1 MPEFTHLHNHSEYS
15 LLDGLTTPEE
25 MAQIASTNGQI
36 ASAITDHGTM
46 GGFIRFQKACKDQNV
61 KPIFGVEAY
70 FVDDVA
76 TDDEDNKAERF
87 HLILLAKNDK
97 GLENLFR
104 LNNVAWTEQFYYK
117 PRIDFSNLEQFGEGL
132 ICLSGCMGSALS
144 KAILAGDEKRS
155 ELLLNRFQRI
165 FKDDYYLEVQPHNPP
180 ELNAKLIDY
189 GDSYDIPIV
198 GTLDCHFPTAND
210 WGVEEVLLAVG
221 QSSSMNA
228 AQKRHAK
235 DNYDKACNVHNLI
248 DKMDL
253 LYPDRRLSFKDLPL
267 YMMDAN
273 EALRH
278 FEDAGITRTDIL
290 ENTME
295 IADKCNTEIKMNNMF
310 LPSYTKNIK
319 INMTSNE
326 YLRDISFFL
335 LEQKGLSSDPVYID
349 RLNEEL
355 EVIAGKN
362 FSDYFLVLWDL
373 ISWADSDGIAR
384 GPARG
389 SAGGSLLSYV
399 LGITNIDP
407 VKHGLLF
414 FRFINPE
421 RNDFPDIDLDFE
433 DRRRDEAKEYL
444 RNRWGPENVAG
455 ISAYGTFQP
464 KGSIKAIAS
473 AFAVPYTEANAISP
487 LFETFEEYK
496 TKDKLAKFRNKN
508 PDIIKVA
515 ERLVGRYKNASA
527 HAAGVVVSNVPL
539 NTIVPIEV
547 REEAG
552 TKRKINVIAY
562 DKDETGEFGLIKFD
576 ALGVRAITVIKDC
589 INAIKERK
597 GIDVSKDSIDI
608 DNPDS
613 RVFAE
618 FTAGNVVGIFQAE
631 GAGYASLITEM
642 GISNFND
649 LAVSNALVRPGSY
662 VTQGKKYLA
671 RRDGTERTIYDHKIL
686 ENILGETYNT
696 FIFEEQVMKIAV
708 ELAGFSWAKA
718 DRLRKIISKKKDA
731 AEFDKYQKEFV
742 DGASTHISE
751 HKARSLWAD
760 IEKASLY
767 MFNKSHAT
775 AYSLVSYQTMWLKVN
790 YPTEFIWA
798 TLSNETEGEKVTT
811 YLFEAQR
818 LGIEILGPD
827 VNSSEYSFSLD
838 GDALRFGL
846 SNIAGCGANTVNE
859 ILLKR
864 PFQDYD
870 HFVNSVQ
877 KSKVKV
883 NNLEALQKVGA
894 LDSVGYDSPYESRR
908 YFGPLL
914 NYPVT
919 MNDKSPFDSIIM
931 PCADAQDN
939 KEDINLYIVRGVV
952 KSTKRTSRYFR
963 AEIEDATGVVSSFAD
978 SDAVINK
985 RDYVIAIVGDQ
996 TIHHVADF
1004 NDIETGKTDS
1014 KFSRFLQRQ
1023 MAGDSLDEFDFLY
1036 DKGVKR
1042 SIVPNGKTPLLAYL
1056 INTVNFKTRNDKD
1069 MCSSYF
1075 YIPDHGWLKT
1085 TIFGSSVVSHRS
1097 ELNSVF
1103 EWKMLKITSGKNGQ
1117 YSLVNVISAEK
1128 WCKMNLIDVE
1138 QERGKY
1144 GKKFDASISL

>member
-1 MPEFTHLHNHSEYS
+1 MAEFTHLHNHSEYS
-15 LLDGLTTPEE
+15 LLDGMTTPEE
-25 MAQIASTNGQI
+25 MASIVSTNGQI
-36 ASAITDHGTM
+36 AAAITDHGTM
-46 GGFIRFQKACKDQNV
+46 GGFIRFQKACKSQGV

-70 FVDDVA
+70 FVDDVSM
-76 TDDEDNKAERF
+76 DDETNKAERF

-104 LNNVAWTEQFYYK
+104 INNVAWTEQFYYK
-117 PRIDFSNLEQFGEGL
+117 PRIDFNNLEQYGEGL

-144 KAILAGDEKRS
+144 QAILNGDEKRA
-155 ELLLNRFQRI
+155 EQLLGKFQGI

-189 GDSYDIPIV
+189 GDSYNIPIV
-198 GTLDCHFPTAND
+198 GTLDCHFPTKQDA
-210 WGVEEVLLAVG
+210 GVEEVLLAIG
-221 QSSSMNA
+221 QNSSMNA
-228 AQKRHAK
+228 GQKRHAR
-235 DNYDKACNVHNLI
+235 DNYDHACGVHDLI

-253 LYPDRRLSFKDLPL
+253 LYPERRLSFKNLPL
-267 YMMDAN
+267 YLMDAK
-273 EALRH
+273 EVLEH
-278 FEDAGITRTDIL
+278 FNDAGITRLDIL

-295 IADKCNTEIKMNNMF
+295 IAEKCNTEIKMNNMF
-310 LPSYTKNIK
+310 LPSYTKDIK
-319 INMTSNE
+319 VDMSSND
-326 YLRDISFFL
+326 YLRDVAFFML
-335 LEQKGLSSDPVYID
+335 QQKGLAGDQVYVD
-349 RLNEEL
+349 RLEEEL
-355 EVIAGKN
+355 TVIAGKN

-444 RNRWGPENVAG
+444 RNRWGGENVAG

-464 KGSIKAIAS
+464 KGSIKAVAS

-487 LFETFEEYK
+487 MFETFEEYK
-496 TKDKLAKFRNKN
+496 EKDSLAKFRKKN
-508 PDIIKVA
+508 PDVIKVA
-515 ERLVGRYKNASA
+515 ERLAGRYKNASA

-539 NTIVPIEV
+539 ETIVPIEV

-552 TKRKINVIAY
+552 TKRKINVVAY

-576 ALGVRAITVIKDC
+576 ALGVRAITVIKDT
-589 INAIKERK
+589 ISAIKERT
-597 GIDVSKDSIDI
+597 GRDVSTDSLDI

-618 FTAGNVVGIFQAE
+618 FTAGNVIGIFQAE
-631 GAGYASLITEM
+631 GAGYAALIGEM
-642 GISNFND
+642 GVSSFND

-671 RRDGTERTIYDHKIL
+671 RRDGSEATSYDHEIL
-686 ENILGETYNT
+686 EGILGETYGT

-718 DRLRKIISKKKDA
+718 DRLRKIISKKKDI
-731 AEFDKYQKEFV
+731 AEFDKYKQEFV
-742 DGASTHISE
+742 DGASQYISVS
-751 HKARSLWAD
+751 KAKALWAD

-790 YPTEFIWA
+790 YPVEFIWA
-798 TLSNETEGEKVTT
+798 TLSNETEGEKITT

-818 LGIEILGPD
+818 IGIEILGPD
-827 VNSSEYSFSLD
+827 VNKSDAAFSLD

-846 SNIAGCGANTVNE
+846 SNIAGCGASAVSE
-859 ILLKR
+859 IMTKR
-864 PFQDYD
+864 PFDDYD
-870 HFVNSVQ
+870 HFVNTVAR
-877 KSKVKV
+877 SKVKA

-894 LDSVGYDSPYESRR
+894 FDSIGFDSPYESRR
-908 YFGPLL
+908 YYGPLL

-919 MNDKSPFDSIIM
+919 MNDKSPFDEIIM
-931 PCADAQDN
+931 PCNLAQDT
-939 KEDINLYIVRGVV
+939 KEEVNLYIVRGVV
-952 KSTKRTSRYFR
+952 KSTKRTPKYFR
-963 AEIEDATGVVSSFAD
+963 AEVEDSTGVVSSFAN

-996 TIHHVADF
+996 TIHHIEDF
-1004 NDIETGKTDS
+1004 NEIETGKSDS
-1014 KFSRFLQRQ
+1014 KFSKFLRGQID
-1023 MAGDSLDEFDFLY
+1023 GDPMDEFAFLY
-1036 DKGVKR
+1036 DLGVKR
-1042 SIVPNGKTPLLAYL
+1042 EIVPNGKSATLAYL
-1056 INTVNFKTRNDKD
+1056 INTVKFKTRTDRD

-1075 YIPDHGWLKT
+1075 YIPDQGWVKT
-1085 TIFGSSVVSHRS
+1085 VMFGEGVMANDS
-1097 ELNSVF
+1097 ELKRSF
-1103 EWKMLKITSGKNGQ
+1103 EWKLIKTVRGKNDLL
-1117 YSLVNVISAEK
+1117 SLSNVISAEK
-1128 WCKMNLIDVE
+1128 WCKMNLVDIE
-1138 QERGKY
+1138 EERLKAN
-1144 GKKFDASISL
+1144 ASS

>member
-1 MPEFTHLHNHSEYS
+1 MAEFTHLHNHSEYS
-15 LLDGLTTPEE
+15 LLDGMTTPEE
-25 MAQIASTNGQI
+25 MASIVSTNGQI
-36 ASAITDHGTM
+36 AAAITDHGTM
-46 GGFIRFQKACKDQNV
+46 GGFIRFQKACKQQGV

-70 FVDDVA
+70 FVDDVSM
-76 TDDEDNKAERF
+76 DDETNKAERF

-104 LNNVAWTEQFYYK
+104 INNVAWTEQFYYK
-117 PRIDFSNLEQFGEGL
+117 PRIDFNNLEQYGEGL

-144 KAILAGDEKRS
+144 QAILNGDEKRADQ
-155 ELLLNRFQRI
+155 LLGKFQGI

-189 GDSYDIPIV
+189 GDSYNIPIV
-198 GTLDCHFPTAND
+198 GTLDCHFPTKQDA
-210 WGVEEVLLAVG
+210 GVEEVLLAIG
-221 QSSSMNA
+221 QNSSMNA
-228 AQKRHAK
+228 AQKRHH
-235 DNYDKACNVHNLI
+235 ACGVHDLI
-248 DKMDL
+248 EKMDL
-253 LYPDRRLSFKDLPL
+253 LYPERRLSFKDLPL
-267 YMMDAN
+267 YLMDAH
-273 EALRH
+273 EVLEH
-278 FEDAGITRTDIL
+278 FNDAGITRLDIL

-295 IADKCNTEIKMNNMF
+295 IAEKCNAEIKMNNMF
-310 LPSYTKNIK
+310 LPSYTKDIK
-319 INMTSNE
+319 VDMSSND
-326 YLRDISFFL
+326 YLRDVAFFML
-335 LEQKGLSSDPVYID
+335 QQKGFASDQVYVD
-349 RLNEEL
+349 RLEEEL
-355 EVIAGKN
+355 TVIAGKN

-444 RNRWGPENVAG
+444 RNRWGGENVAG

-464 KGSIKAIAS
+464 KGSIKAVAS

-487 LFETFEEYK
+487 MFETFEEYK
-496 TKDKLAKFRNKN
+496 EKDGLAKFRKKN
-508 PDIIKVA
+508 PDVIKVA
-515 ERLVGRYKNASA
+515 ERLAGRYKNASA

-539 NTIVPIEV
+539 ETIVPIEV

-552 TKRKINVIAY
+552 TKRKINVVAY

-576 ALGVRAITVIKDC
+576 ALGVRAITVIKDT
-589 INAIKERK
+589 IAAIKERT
-597 GIDVSKDSIDI
+597 GRDVSEDSLNI

-618 FTAGNVVGIFQAE
+618 FTAGNVIGIFQAE
-631 GAGYASLITEM
+631 GAGYAALIGEM
-642 GISNFND
+642 GVSSFND

-671 RRDGTERTIYDHKIL
+671 RRDGTEMTTYDHPIL
-686 ENILGETYNT
+686 EGILGETYGT

-718 DRLRKIISKKKDA
+718 DRLRKIISKKKDIA
-731 AEFDKYQKEFV
+731 DFDKYKEEFV
-742 DGASTHISE
+742 AGASQYISAS
-751 HKARSLWAD
+751 KAKALWAD

-790 YPTEFIWA
+790 YPVEFIWA
-798 TLSNETEGEKVTT
+798 TLSNETEGEKITT

-818 LGIEILGPD
+818 IGIEILGPD
-827 VNSSEYSFSLD
+827 VNKSSAAFSLD

-846 SNIAGCGANTVNE
+846 SNIAGCGAAAVNE
-859 ILLKR
+859 IMTKR
-864 PFQDYD
+864 PFDDYD
-870 HFVNSVQ
+870 HFVNTVAR
-877 KSKVKV
+877 SKVKV

-894 LDSVGYDSPYESRR
+894 FDSIGFDSPYESRR

-919 MNDKSPFDSIIM
+919 MNDKSPFDEIIM
-931 PCADAQDN
+931 PCNLAQDT
-939 KEDINLYIVRGVV
+939 KEEVNLYIVRGVV
-952 KSTKRTSRYFR
+952 KSTKRTPKYFR
-963 AEIEDATGVVSSFAD
+963 AEIEDSTGVVSSFANG
-978 SDAVINK
+978 DAVINK

-996 TIHHVADF
+996 TIHHIEDF
-1004 NDIETGKTDS
+1004 NEIETGKSDS
-1014 KFSRFLQRQ
+1014 KFSKFLRGQID
-1023 MAGDSLDEFDFLY
+1023 GDPMDEFSFLY
-1036 DKGVKR
+1036 DLGVKR
-1042 SIVPNGKTPLLAYL
+1042 EIVPNGKSATLAYL
-1056 INTVNFKTRNDKD
+1056 INTVRFKTRTDRD

-1075 YIPDHGWLKT
+1075 YIPDQGWVKT
-1085 TIFGSSVVSHRS
+1085 VMFGEGVMANDS
-1097 ELNSVF
+1097 ELKRSF
-1103 EWKMLKITSGKNGQ
+1103 EWKLIKTVRGKNDLL
-1117 YSLVNVISAEK
+1117 SLSHVISAEK
-1128 WCKMNLIDVE
+1128 WCKMNLVDIE
-1138 QERGKY
+1138 EERLKAN
-1144 GKKFDASISL
+1144 ASS

>member
-1 MPEFTHLHNHSEYS
+1 MPQFTHLHNHSEYS
-15 LLDGLTTPEE
+15 LLDGMTTPEE
-25 MAQIASTNGQI
+25 MAQLASTNGQI

-46 GGFIRFQKACKDQNV
+46 GGFIRFQKACKAQDV

-70 FVDDVA
+70 FVDDVSM
-76 TDDEDNKAERF
+76 DDQDKKAERF

-104 LNNVAWTEQFYYK
+104 INNVAWTEQFYYK
-117 PRIDFSNLEQFGEGL
+117 PRIDFANLEEYGEGL

-144 KAILAGDEKRS
+144 QAILKGDEERS
-155 ELLLNRFQRI
+155 EALLAKFRGI

-189 GDSYDIPIV
+189 GDSYNIPIV
-198 GTLDCHFPTAND
+198 GTLDCHFPTQKD
-210 WGVEEVLLAVG
+210 QGVEEVLLAIG

-235 DNYDKACNVHNLI
+235 DNYDHACGVHDLI
-248 DKMDL
+248 EKMDI

-267 YMMDAN
+267 YMMSAD
-273 EALRH
+273 EALEH
-278 FEDAGITRTDIL
+278 FNKAGITRIDIL

-295 IADKCNTEIKMNNMF
+295 IAEKCNTEIKMNNMF
-310 LPSYTKNIK
+310 LPSYTKDIK
-319 INMTSNE
+319 IDMSSND
-326 YLRDISFFL
+326 YLRDISFFML
-335 LEQKGLSSDPVYID
+335 QQKGFGDDQVYID
-349 RLNEEL
+349 RLEEEL
-355 EVIAGKN
+355 GVIAGKN

-389 SAGGSLLSYV
+389 SAGGSLLSFV
-399 LGITNIDP
+399 LGITSIDP

-444 RNRWGPENVAG
+444 RNRWGSENVAG

-464 KGSIKAIAS
+464 KGSIKSVAS

-487 LFETFEEYK
+487 MFETFDEYK
-496 TKDKLAKFRNKN
+496 SKDSLAKFRKKN

-515 ERLVGRYKNASA
+515 ERLGGRYKNASA

-552 TKRKINVIAY
+552 TKRKINVVAY

-589 INAIKERK
+589 INAIKERT
-597 GIDVSKDSIDI
+597 GRDVSKESIDI
-608 DNPDS
+608 DNPDPK
-613 RVFAE
+613 VFSE

-631 GAGYASLITEM
+631 GAGYASLISEM
-642 GISNFND
+642 GISGFND

-671 RRDGTERTIYDHKIL
+671 RRDGTERFVYDHPIL
-686 ENILGETYNT
+686 EGILGETYGT

-708 ELAGFSWAKA
+708 ELAGFSWAGA

-731 AEFDKYQKEFV
+731 AEFDKYKTEFV
-742 DGASTHISE
+742 EGASKNISVS
-751 HKARSLWAD
+751 KAKALWAD

-790 YPTEFIWA
+790 YPVEFVWA
-798 TLSNETEGEKVTT
+798 TLANETEGEKITT

-818 LGIEILGPD
+818 IGIDILGPD
-827 VNSSEYSFSLD
+827 VNKSESSFSLD
-838 GDALRFGL
+838 GDALRFGIA
-846 SNIAGCGANTVNE
+846 NIAGCGASTVGE
-859 ILLKR
+859 IIAKR

-870 HFVNSVQ
+870 HFVNTVQ
-877 KSKVKV
+877 KSKVRV

-894 LDSVGYDSPYESRR
+894 FDSIGYESPYESRR

-919 MNDKSPFDSIIM
+919 MNDKSPFDEIIM
-931 PCADAQDN
+931 PCSDAQDN

-952 KSTKRTSRYFR
+952 KSTKRTPRYYR
-963 AEIEDATGVVSSFAD
+963 AEIEDSTGVVSSFAD
-978 SDAVINK
+978 SNAAINK

-996 TIHHVADF
+996 TIHHIEDF
-1004 NDIETGKTDS
+1004 NDIETGKSES
-1014 KFSRFLQRQ
+1014 KFSSFLHKQIS
-1023 MAGDSLDEFDFLY
+1023 GESINDYEFLY
-1036 DKGVKR
+1036 DLGIKSGVT
-1042 SIVPNGKTPLLAYL
+1042 PNGKTLALAYH
-1056 INTVNFKTRNDKD
+1056 INTVMFKTRTEKD
-1069 MCSSYF
+1069 MSSSYF
-1075 YIPDHGWLKT
+1075 YIPDVGWIKT
-1085 TIFGSSVVSHRS
+1085 TMFGDAVLGNQS
-1097 ELNSVF
+1097 ELKKDF
-1103 EWKMLKITSGKNGQ
+1103 DWKMIKISLGRNGQ
-1117 YSLVNVISAEK
+1117 YSLASIASAEK
-1128 WCKMNLIDVE
+1128 WCKMNAIDIE
-1138 QERGKY
+1138 EERTKY
-1144 GKKFDASISL
+1144 ANR

>member
-1 MPEFTHLHNHSEYS
+1 MAEFTHLHNHSEYS
-15 LLDGLTTPEE
+15 LLDGMTTPEE
-25 MAQIASTNGQI
+25 IASIVSTNGQI
-36 ASAITDHGTM
+36 AAAITDHGTM
-46 GGFIRFQKACKDQNV
+46 GGFIRFQKACKEQNV

-70 FVDDVA
+70 FVDDVS
-76 TDDEDNKAERF
+76 TDDETNKAERF
-87 HLILLAKNDK
+87 HLILLAKNDL

-104 LNNVAWTEQFYYK
+104 INNVAWTDQFYYK

-144 KAILAGDEKRS
+144 QAILNGDEERA
-155 ELLLNRFQRI
+155 EYVLNRFRNI

-198 GTLDCHFPTAND
+198 GTLDCHFPTKND
-210 WGVEEVLLAVG
+210 WGVEEVLLAIG
-221 QSSSMNA
+221 QNSSMNA

-235 DNYDKACNVHNLI
+235 DHYDEACGVHDLI
-248 DKMDL
+248 HKMDI

-267 YMMDAN
+267 YLMDAK
-273 EALRH
+273 EVLEH
-278 FEDAGITRTDIL
+278 FEHAGITRLDIL

-295 IADKCNTEIKMNNMF
+295 IAEKCNAEIKMNNMF
-310 LPSYTKNIK
+310 LPSYTKDIK
-319 INMTSNE
+319 VNMSSNE
-326 YLRDISFFL
+326 YLREVAFL
-335 LEQKGLSSDPVYID
+335 MLEQKGFGKNQEYVD

-373 ISWADSDGIAR
+373 VSWADSNGIAR

-389 SAGGSLLSYV
+389 SAGGSLLSFV
-399 LGITNIDP
+399 LNITSVDP

-464 KGSIKAIAS
+464 KGSVKAVSS
-473 AFAVPYTEANAISP
+473 AFAVPFTEANAISP
-487 LFETFEEYK
+487 LFETFDEYK
-496 TKDKLAKFRNKN
+496 TKDSLAKFRKKN
-508 PDIIKVA
+508 PDVIKVA
-515 ERLVGRYKNASA
+515 ERLSGRYKNASA

-552 TKRKINVIAY
+552 TKRKISVVAY

-589 INAIKERK
+589 LRAIQERT
-597 GIDVSKDSIDI
+597 GRNVAEDSLDV
-608 DNPDS
+608 DNPDP

-618 FTAGNVVGIFQAE
+618 FTNGNVVGIFQAE
-631 GAGYASLITEM
+631 GAGYAALITEM
-642 GISNFND
+642 GVSSFND

-671 RRDGTERTIYDHKIL
+671 RRDGSEVTRYDHEIL
-686 ENILGETYNT
+686 ESILGETYGT

-731 AEFDKYQKEFV
+731 AEFDKYKAEFV
-742 DGASTHISE
+742 EGASNYISIP
-751 HKARSLWAD
+751 KAKALWAD

-775 AYSLVSYQTMWLKVN
+775 AYSLLSYQTMWLKVN

-798 TLSNETEGEKVTT
+798 TLTNETENEKITT

-827 VNSSEYSFSLD
+827 VNKSEPSFALE
-838 GDALRFGL
+838 GDSLRFGL
-846 SNIAGCGANTVNE
+846 SNIAGCGASAVNE
-859 ILLKR
+859 IISKR
-864 PFQDYD
+864 PYD
-870 HFVNSVQ
+870 SYEQFINKVAR
-877 KSKVKV
+877 SKVRA
-883 NNLEALQKVGA
+883 NNLEAMQKVGA
-894 LDSVGYDSPYESRR
+894 FDSIGFDSPYESRR
-908 YFGPLL
+908 YYGPLL

-919 MNDKSPFDSIIM
+919 MNDESPFDKIIM
-931 PCADAQDN
+931 PCNEAQDN
-939 KEDINLYIVRGVV
+939 KEAIDLYIVRGVV
-952 KSTKRTSRYFR
+952 KGTKRTPRYFR

-978 SDAVINK
+978 SDAIINK

-996 TIHHVADF
+996 TIHHIEDF
-1004 NDIETGKTDS
+1004 NEVETGKSDS
-1014 KFSRFLQRQ
+1014 KFAQFLRNQVEEKELN
-1023 MAGDSLDEFDFLY
+1023 DFEFLY
-1036 DKGVKR
+1036 DIGIKDHIQTDSR
-1042 SIVPNGKTPLLAYL
+1042 SLTLAYL
-1056 INTVNFKTRNDKD
+1056 INTVYFQTRKGQE
-1069 MCSSYF
+1069 MSSSYF
-1075 YIPDHGWLKT
+1075 FVPGEGWIKATMFGNDVLANKT
-1085 TIFGSSVVSHRS
+1085 
-1097 ELNSVF
+1097 ELNNFF
-1103 EWKMLKITSGKNGQ
+1103 EWKIVKTKVNRSGQTSIA
-1117 YSLVNVISAEK
+1117 SVISAEK
-1128 WCKMNLIDVE
+1128 WCKMNLVDIE
-1138 QERGKY
+1138 KERLQENANR
-1144 GKKFDASISL
+1144 

>member
-1 MPEFTHLHNHSEYS
+1 LPNFTHLHNHSEYS
-15 LLDGLTTPEE
+15 LLDGMTTPEE
-25 MAQIASTNGQI
+25 IAQIVSTNGQV

-46 GGFIRFQKACKDQNV
+46 GGFIRFQKACKSQGV

-70 FVDDVA
+70 FVDDVSK
-76 TDDEDNKAERF
+76 DDQDKKAERF

-104 LNNVAWTEQFYYK
+104 INNVAWTEQFYYK

-132 ICLSGCMGSALS
+132 VCLSGCMGSALS
-144 KAILAGDEKRS
+144 QAILRGDEERS
-155 ELLLNRFQRI
+155 EYLLNRFTGI

-180 ELNAKLIDY
+180 ELNSKLIDY
-189 GDSYDIPIV
+189 GDSYNIPLV
-198 GTLDCHFPTAND
+198 GTLDCHFPTKQD
-210 WGVEEVLLAVG
+210 WGIEEVLLAIG
-221 QSSSMNA
+221 QTSSMNA

-235 DNYDKACNVHNLI
+235 DNFDHACGVHDLI
-248 DKMDL
+248 EKMDI

-267 YMMDAN
+267 YLMDAN
-273 EALRH
+273 EVVQH
-278 FEDAGITRTDIL
+278 FQSAGIDRMDIL
-290 ENTME
+290 ENSME
-295 IADKCNTEIKMNNMF
+295 IAEKCNTEIKMNNMF
-310 LPSYTKNIK
+310 LPSYTKDIK
-319 INMTSNE
+319 VDMSSND
-326 YLRDISFFL
+326 YLRDIAFFML
-335 LEQKGLSSDPVYID
+335 DQKGFGNNQEYKD
-349 RLNEEL
+349 RLDEEL
-355 EVIAGKN
+355 GVIAGKN

-444 RNRWGPENVAG
+444 RNRWGGENVAG

-464 KGSIKAIAS
+464 KGSIKAVAS
-473 AFAVPYTEANAISP
+473 AFAIPYIEANAISP
-487 LFETFEEYK
+487 MFETFDEYK
-496 TKDKLAKFRNKN
+496 TKDSLAKFRKKN
-508 PDIIKVA
+508 PDVIKVA
-515 ERLVGRYKNASA
+515 ERLAGRYKNASA

-539 NTIVPIEV
+539 ETIVPIEV

-552 TKRKINVIAY
+552 TKRKINVVAY

-589 INAIKERK
+589 IRAIEERT
-597 GIDVSKDSIDI
+597 GRDVSKDSIDI
-608 DNPDS
+608 DNPDA

-631 GAGYASLITEM
+631 GAGYASLIGEM
-642 GISNFND
+642 GISSFND

-671 RRDGTERTIYDHKIL
+671 RRDGTEVTSYDHQIL
-686 ENILGETYNT
+686 KDILGETYGT

-708 ELAGFSWAKA
+708 ELAGFSWADA
-718 DRLRKIISKKKDA
+718 DKLRKIISKKQDA
-731 AEFDKYQKEFV
+731 IQFDKYKAEFV
-742 DGASTHISE
+742 TGASRYISE
-751 HKARSLWAD
+751 FKAKNLWAD

-818 LGIEILGPD
+818 LGVEILGPD
-827 VNSSEYSFSLD
+827 VNKSEASFSLED
-838 GDALRFGL
+838 NALRFGI
-846 SNIAGCGANTVNE
+846 SNIAGCGATTVNE
-859 ILLKR
+859 ILEKR
-864 PFQDYD
+864 PFDDYD
-870 HFVNSVQ
+870 HFINTVARSR
-877 KSKVKV
+877 VKV
-883 NNLEALQKVGA
+883 NNLDALQKVGA
-894 LDSVGYDSPYESRR
+894 FDSLGFDSPYESRR
-908 YFGPLL
+908 YYGPLL

-919 MNDKSPFDSIIM
+919 MNDKSPFDDIIM
-931 PCADAQDN
+931 PCNMAQDN

-978 SDAVINK
+978 AEATINK

-996 TIHHVADF
+996 TIHHVEDF
-1004 NDIETGKTDS
+1004 NVVETGKSDS
-1014 KFSRFLQRQ
+1014 KFCRFLRNQID
-1023 MAGDSLDEFDFLY
+1023 GVENDEFDFLY
-1036 DKGVKR
+1036 GLGLKR
-1042 SIVPNGKTPLLAYL
+1042 DVFPDGKALSLAYL
-1056 INTVNFKTRNDKD
+1056 INTVKFKTRTDRD
-1069 MCSSYF
+1069 MSSSYF
-1075 YIPDHGWLKT
+1075 YVPASGWIKT
-1085 TIFGSSVVSHRS
+1085 TMFGESVKGNLS
-1097 ELNSVF
+1097 ELTNVF
-1103 EWKMLKITSGKNGQ
+1103 DWKVIKTNRGKNGQ
-1117 YSLVNVISAEK
+1117 ITLSSVISAEK
-1128 WCKMNLIDVE
+1128 WCKMNLIDIE
-1138 QERGKY
+1138 KERAKY
-1144 GKKFDASISL
+1144 AGS

>member
-1 MPEFTHLHNHSEYS
+1 M
-15 LLDGLTTPEE
+15 TTPEE
-25 MAQIASTNGQI
+25 IAQIVSTNGQI

-46 GGFIRFQKACKDQNV
+46 GGFIRFQKACKSQGV

-70 FVDDVA
+70 FVDDVSK
-76 TDDEDNKAERF
+76 DDQDKKAERF

-104 LNNVAWTEQFYYK
+104 INNVAWTEQFYYK

-132 ICLSGCMGSALS
+132 VCLSGCMGSALS
-144 KAILAGDEKRS
+144 QAILRGDEERS
-155 ELLLNRFQRI
+155 EYLLNRFTGI

-189 GDSYDIPIV
+189 GDSYNIPLV
-198 GTLDCHFPTAND
+198 GTLDCHFPTKQD
-210 WGVEEVLLAVG
+210 WGVEEVLLAIG
-221 QSSSMNA
+221 QTSSMNA

-235 DNYDKACNVHNLI
+235 DNFDHACGVHDLI
-248 DKMDL
+248 HKMDI

-267 YMMDAN
+267 YLMDAN
-273 EALRH
+273 EVVEH
-278 FEDAGITRTDIL
+278 FQNAGIDRMDIL
-290 ENTME
+290 ENSME
-295 IADKCNTEIKMNNMF
+295 IAEKCNAEIKMNNMF
-310 LPSYTKNIK
+310 LPSYTKDIK
-319 INMTSNE
+319 VDMSSND
-326 YLRDISFFL
+326 YLRDISFFML
-335 LEQKGLSSDPVYID
+335 DQKGFGNNQEYKD

-444 RNRWGPENVAG
+444 RNRWGGENVAG

-464 KGSIKAIAS
+464 KGSIKAVSS
-473 AFAVPYTEANAISP
+473 AFAIPYIEANAISP
-487 LFETFEEYK
+487 MFETFDEYK
-496 TKDKLAKFRNKN
+496 TKDSLAKFRKKH
-508 PDIIKVA
+508 PDVIKVA
-515 ERLVGRYKNASA
+515 ERLAGRYKNASA

-539 NTIVPIEV
+539 ETIVPIEV
-547 REEAG
+547 REEAV
-552 TKRKINVIAY
+552 TKRKINVVAY

-589 INAIKERK
+589 IAAIQQRT
-597 GIDVSKDSIDI
+597 GRDVSKDSIDI
-608 DNPDS
+608 DNPDA

-631 GAGYASLITEM
+631 GAGYAALIGEM
-642 GISNFND
+642 GVSSFND

-671 RRDGTERTIYDHKIL
+671 RRDGTEVTSYDHQIL
-686 ENILGETYNT
+686 KDILGETYGT

-708 ELAGFSWAKA
+708 ELAGFSWADA
-718 DRLRKIISKKKDA
+718 DKLRKIISKKQDA
-731 AEFDKYQKEFV
+731 VQFDKYKAEFV
-742 DGASTHISE
+742 TGASRYISE
-751 HKARSLWAD
+751 FKAKNLWAD

-798 TLSNETEGEKVTT
+798 TLSNETEGEKITT
-811 YLFEAQR
+811 YLFETQR
-818 LGIEILGPD
+818 LGVEILGPD
-827 VNSSEYSFSLD
+827 VNKSEASFSLED
-838 GDALRFGL
+838 DALRFGI
-846 SNIAGCGANTVNE
+846 SNIAGCGATTVNE
-859 ILLKR
+859 ILEKR
-864 PFQDYD
+864 PFEDYD
-870 HFVNSVQ
+870 HFVNTVARSR
-877 KSKVKV
+877 VKV
-883 NNLEALQKVGA
+883 NNLDALQKVGA
-894 LDSVGYDSPYESRR
+894 FDCLGFDSPYESRR
-908 YFGPLL
+908 YYGPLL

-919 MNDKSPFDSIIM
+919 MNDKSPFDDIIM
-931 PCADAQDN
+931 PCNMAQDN

-978 SDAVINK
+978 AEAAINK

-996 TIHHVADF
+996 TIHHVEDF
-1004 NDIETGKTDS
+1004 NVVETGKSDS
-1014 KFSRFLQRQ
+1014 KFCRFLRNQID
-1023 MAGDSLDEFDFLY
+1023 GVENDEFDFLY
-1036 DKGVKR
+1036 GLGLKR
-1042 SIVPNGKTPLLAYL
+1042 DVFPDGKALSLAYL
-1056 INTVNFKTRNDKD
+1056 INTVKFKTRTDRD
-1069 MCSSYF
+1069 MSSSYF
-1075 YIPDHGWLKT
+1075 YVPASGWIKT
-1085 TIFGSSVVSHRS
+1085 TMFGESVKGNLS
-1097 ELNSVF
+1097 ELTNLF
-1103 EWKMLKITSGKNGQ
+1103 DWKVIKTNRGKNGQ
-1117 YSLVNVISAEK
+1117 ITLSNVISAEK
-1128 WCKMNLIDVE
+1128 WCKMNLIDIE
-1138 QERGKY
+1138 KERAKY
-1144 GKKFDASISL
+1144 AGN

>member
-1 MPEFTHLHNHSEYS
+1 MPQFTHLHNHSEYS
-15 LLDGLTTPEE
+15 LLDGMTTPEE
-25 MAQIASTNGQI
+25 MAQLASTNGQI

-46 GGFIRFQKACKDQNV
+46 GGFIRFQKACKAQDV

-70 FVDDVA
+70 FVDDVSM
-76 TDDEDNKAERF
+76 DDQDKKAERF

-104 LNNVAWTEQFYYK
+104 INNVAWTEQFYYK
-117 PRIDFSNLEQFGEGL
+117 PRIDFSNLEEFGEGL

-144 KAILAGDEKRS
+144 KAILEGDEERS
-155 ELLLNRFQRI
+155 ELLLNKFRGI

-189 GDSYDIPIV
+189 GDSYNIPIV
-198 GTLDCHFPTAND
+198 GTLDCHFPTAKD
-210 WGVEEVLLAVG
+210 WGVEEVLLAIG

-228 AQKRHAK
+228 SQKRHAK
-235 DNYDKACNVHNLI
+235 DNYDHACGIHNLI
-248 DKMDL
+248 DKMDV

-267 YMMDAN
+267 YMMTAD
-273 EALRH
+273 EALQH
-278 FEDAGITRTDIL
+278 FEDAGIKRLDIL

-295 IADKCNTEIKMNNMF
+295 IAEKCNTEIKMNNMF
-310 LPSYTKNIK
+310 LPSYTKDIK
-319 INMTSNE
+319 VNMSSND
-326 YLRDISFFL
+326 YLRDVAFFML
-335 LEQKGLSSDPVYID
+335 QQKGLSGDQIYVD
-349 RLNEEL
+349 RLEEEL
-355 EVIAGKN
+355 TVIAGKN

-444 RNRWGPENVAG
+444 RNRWGGENVAG

-464 KGSIKAIAS
+464 KGSIKAVAS

-487 LFETFEEYK
+487 MFETFEEYK
-496 TKDKLAKFRNKN
+496 EKDSLAKFRKKN

-515 ERLVGRYKNASA
+515 ERLAGRYKNASA

-539 NTIVPIEV
+539 STIVPIEV

-552 TKRKINVIAY
+552 TKRKINVVAY

-589 INAIKERK
+589 VGAIKERT
-597 GIDVSKDSIDI
+597 GRDVSEDSLDI
-608 DNPDS
+608 DNPDP

-631 GAGYASLITEM
+631 GAGYASLIAEM
-642 GISNFND
+642 GISGFND

-662 VTQGKKYLA
+662 VTQGKRYLA
-671 RRDGTERTIYDHKIL
+671 RRDGTEKFVYDHEIL
-686 ENILGETYNT
+686 EGILGETYGT

-708 ELAGFSWAKA
+708 ELAGFSWAGA

-731 AEFDKYQKEFV
+731 AEFDKYKTEFV
-742 DGASTHISE
+742 EGASKNISPS
-751 HKARSLWAD
+751 KAKALWAD

-790 YPTEFIWA
+790 YPVEFVWA
-798 TLSNETEGEKVTT
+798 TLANETEGEKITT

-827 VNSSEYSFSLD
+827 VNKSESSFSLD
-838 GDALRFGL
+838 GDALRFGI
-846 SNIAGCGANTVNE
+846 SNIAGCGASTVGE
-859 ILLKR
+859 IIAKR

-870 HFVNSVQ
+870 HFINTVQ
-877 KSKVKV
+877 KSKVRV

-894 LDSVGYDSPYESRR
+894 FDSIGYDSPYESRR

-919 MNDKSPFDSIIM
+919 MNDKSPFDEIIM
-931 PCADAQDN
+931 PCSDAQDN

-952 KSTKRTSRYFR
+952 KSTKRTPRYYR
-963 AEIEDATGVVSSFAD
+963 AEIEDSTGVVSSFAD
-978 SDAVINK
+978 SNAVINK

-996 TIHHVADF
+996 TIHHIEDF
-1004 NDIETGKTDS
+1004 NDIETGKSES
-1014 KFSRFLQRQ
+1014 KFSSFLHKQI
-1023 MAGDSLDEFDFLY
+1023 AGESINEYEFLY
-1036 DKGVKR
+1036 DLGIKHGV
-1042 SIVPNGKTPLLAYL
+1042 SPNGKTLALAYH
-1056 INTVNFKTRNDKD
+1056 INTVMFKTRTEKD
-1069 MCSSYF
+1069 MSSSYF
-1075 YIPDHGWLKT
+1075 YIPETGWIKAT
-1085 TIFGSSVVSHRS
+1085 MFGDAVLGNQS
-1097 ELNSVF
+1097 ELKKDF
-1103 EWKMLKITSGKNGQ
+1103 DWKMIKISTGRNGQ
-1117 YSLVNVISAEK
+1117 YSLASIASAEK
-1128 WCKMNLIDVE
+1128 WCKMNAIDIDE
-1138 QERGKY
+1138 ERNKY
-1144 GKKFDASISL
+1144 ADR

>member
-1 MPEFTHLHNHSEYS
+1 MAEFTHLHNHSEYS
-15 LLDGLTTPEE
+15 LLDGMTTPEE
-25 MAQIASTNGQI
+25 MASIVSTNGQI
-36 ASAITDHGTM
+36 AAAITDHGTM
-46 GGFIRFQKACKDQNV
+46 GGFIRFQKACKSQGV

-70 FVDDVA
+70 FVDDVSM
-76 TDDEDNKAERF
+76 DDETNKAERF

-104 LNNVAWTEQFYYK
+104 INNVAWTEQFYYK
-117 PRIDFSNLEQFGEGL
+117 PRIDFNNLEQYGEGL

-144 KAILAGDEKRS
+144 QAILNGDEKRADQ
-155 ELLLNRFQRI
+155 LLGKFQGI

-189 GDSYDIPIV
+189 GDSYNIPIV
-198 GTLDCHFPTAND
+198 GTLDCHFPTKQDA
-210 WGVEEVLLAVG
+210 GVEEVLLAIG
-221 QSSSMNA
+221 QNSSMNA
-228 AQKRHAK
+228 GQKRHAR
-235 DNYDKACNVHNLI
+235 DNYDHACGVHDLI
-248 DKMDL
+248 EKMDL
-253 LYPDRRLSFKDLPL
+253 LYPERRLSFKNLPL
-267 YMMDAN
+267 YLMDAK
-273 EALRH
+273 EVLEH
-278 FEDAGITRTDIL
+278 FNDAGITRLDIL

-295 IADKCNTEIKMNNMF
+295 IAEKCNTEIKMNNMF
-310 LPSYTKNIK
+310 LPSYTKDIK
-319 INMTSNE
+319 VDMSSND
-326 YLRDISFFL
+326 YLRDVSFFML
-335 LEQKGLSSDPVYID
+335 QQKGLSGDQVYVD
-349 RLNEEL
+349 RLEEEL
-355 EVIAGKN
+355 TVIAGKN

-444 RNRWGPENVAG
+444 RNRWGGENVAG

-464 KGSIKAIAS
+464 KGSIKAVAS
-473 AFAVPYTEANAISP
+473 AFGVPYTEANAISP
-487 LFETFEEYK
+487 MFETFEEYK
-496 TKDKLAKFRNKN
+496 EKDSLAKFRKKN
-508 PDIIKVA
+508 PDVIKVA
-515 ERLVGRYKNASA
+515 ERLAGRYKNASA

-539 NTIVPIEV
+539 ETIVPIEV

-552 TKRKINVIAY
+552 TKRKINVVAY

-576 ALGVRAITVIKDC
+576 ALGVRAITVIKDT
-589 INAIKERK
+589 IAAIKERV
-597 GIDVSKDSIDI
+597 GRDVSEDSLDI

-618 FTAGNVVGIFQAE
+618 FTAGNVIGIFQAE
-631 GAGYASLITEM
+631 GAGYAALIAEM
-642 GISNFND
+642 GVSSFND

-671 RRDGTERTIYDHKIL
+671 RRDGSEVTSYDHEIL
-686 ENILGETYNT
+686 EGILGETYGT

-718 DRLRKIISKKKDA
+718 DRLRKIISKKKDI
-731 AEFDKYQKEFV
+731 AEFDKYKQEFV
-742 DGASTHISE
+742 EGASQYISVS
-751 HKARSLWAD
+751 KAKALWAD

-790 YPTEFIWA
+790 YPVEFIWA
-798 TLSNETEGEKVTT
+798 TLSNETEGEKITT

-818 LGIEILGPD
+818 IGIEILGPD
-827 VNSSEYSFSLD
+827 VNKSDAAFSLD

-846 SNIAGCGANTVNE
+846 SNIAGCGAVSE
-859 ILLKR
+859 IMTKR
-864 PFQDYD
+864 PFDDYD
-870 HFVNSVQ
+870 HFVNTVAR
-877 KSKVKV
+877 SKVKA

-894 LDSVGYDSPYESRR
+894 FDSIGFDSPYESRR

-919 MNDKSPFDSIIM
+919 MNDKSPFDEIIM
-931 PCADAQDN
+931 PCNLAQDT
-939 KEDINLYIVRGVV
+939 KEEVNLYIVRGVV
-952 KSTKRTSRYFR
+952 KSTKRTPKYFR
-963 AEIEDATGVVSSFAD
+963 AEVEDSTGVVSSFAN

-996 TIHHVADF
+996 TIHHIEDF
-1004 NDIETGKTDS
+1004 NEIETGKSDS
-1014 KFSRFLQRQ
+1014 KFSKFLRGQID
-1023 MAGDSLDEFDFLY
+1023 GDPMDEFAFLY
-1036 DKGVKR
+1036 DLGVKR
-1042 SIVPNGKTPLLAYL
+1042 EIVPNGKSATLAYL
-1056 INTVNFKTRNDKD
+1056 INTVKFKTRTDRD

-1075 YIPDHGWLKT
+1075 YIPDQGWAKT
-1085 TIFGSSVVSHRS
+1085 VMFGEGVMANDS
-1097 ELNSVF
+1097 ELKRSF
-1103 EWKMLKITSGKNGQ
+1103 EWKLIKTVRGKNDLL
-1117 YSLVNVISAEK
+1117 SLSSVISAEK
-1128 WCKMNLIDVE
+1128 WCKMNLVDIE
-1138 QERGKY
+1138 EERLKAN
-1144 GKKFDASISL
+1144 ASS